1 MRPSLI
7 HGMMLAALAVAAWPR
22 EADATGHF
30 RGRYE
35 TVYAAPV
42 ETVYVAPTATVLVEP
57 TAYVVPTEYYVARP
71 APLVPTSYVVAGPR
85 RPGLLGALLPTRY
98 YRVTETAY
106 AMPTRYIATSLTTFD
121 LPIVET
127 SARLCCDLPRVT
139 TTSSSCCGTSEVVSD
154 GEIRYESSAAVAAPR
169 KSAPVESAAPRSGEI
184 TSEPRS
190 SSPPAADAVKP
201 ERGRDVDVPPAE
213 EPGMSKE
220 GLGGHSTAAPEK
232 AAPAA
237 GAGNPAAAVPSG
249 NQGQNPPAASAPAGT
264 PKATPAPEAPMGD
277 DDLFKIDPLDSIKPT
292 SFRRSARRETPNEA
306 GAVIEGRVIL
316 EGDRS
321 PDPGVSVVLTDANK
335 KQTNRLAT
343 TDALGRFALFAPDG
357 TWEMTVVDT
366 EGERFYYGD
375 FAVAEGIVRN
385 SNSGRIQS
393 TFTLKHK

>member
-201 ERGRDVDVPPAE
+201 ERGNGAAGDPAE
-213 EPGMSKE
+213 PAFPKD
-220 GLGGHSTAAPEK
+220 GLDGGRNTATPK
-232 AAPAA
+232 ADA
-237 GAGNPAAAVPSG
+237 GAGGNNPAAAVPSG
-249 NQGQNPPAASAPAGT
+249 NQGQTPPAAPAGT
-264 PKATPAPEAPMGD
+264 PKAAPEAEQPMED
-277 DDLFKIDPLDSIKPT
+277 PFKIESLDKITPT
-292 SFRRSARRETPNEA
+292 SFRRSARRDTPNEA
-306 GAVIEGRVIL
+306 GAVIEGRVLL

-335 KQTNRLAT
+335 KQSNRLAT